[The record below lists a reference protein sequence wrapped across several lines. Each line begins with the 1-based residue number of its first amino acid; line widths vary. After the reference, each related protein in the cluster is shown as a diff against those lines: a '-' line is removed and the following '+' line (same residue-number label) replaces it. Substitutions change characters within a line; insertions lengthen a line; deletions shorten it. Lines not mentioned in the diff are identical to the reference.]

1 MFEGVTKIG
10 WRQRQDMDSTKHKI
24 DTSFLTQLDRY
35 ALPIRNRVTAVH
47 SGSHL
52 STKKGSGLDLVDH
65 RKYNPGDSL
74 KKIDWNLY
82 ARTEKLY
89 IRRFEEDKNLN
100 MVILLDAS
108 TSMLIPENNPNKF
121 EYASTVAIGISY
133 IVMRYNDQYMIATF
147 AENVDYTKA
156 LKGREEFLR
165 TIDNLSRISVNGK
178 TKLSDCADS
187 IYPRIKSKSMILV
200 ISDFLDDPDSIR
212 YAVHRL
218 YRHELVLIHIYDETE
233 RNLPETVDGTVKFID
248 GETNEEF
255 SISVGQEFRKE
266 YAAEFEKHMAE
277 LDKIAHDFKIPYFK
291 ISIDNRPIDTVL
303 TIIGKG

>member
-1 MFEGVTKIG
+1 MEG
-10 WRQRQDMDSTKHKI
+10 SKHKI
-24 DTSFLTQLDRY
+24 DTTFLTQLDRY
-35 ALPIRNRVTAVH
+35 ALPVRNRVTAIH

-52 STKKGSGLDLVDH
+52 STRKGSGLDLIDH

-108 TSMLIPENNPNKF
+108 GSMLFPENSPNKF
-121 EYASTVAIGISY
+121 EYASTIAIGISY
-133 IVMRYNDQYMIATF
+133 IVMRYNDQYRIATF
-147 AENVDYTKA
+147 ADNVNYTKA

-178 TKLSDCADS
+178 TKLADCADS
-187 IYPRIKSKSMILV
+187 IYPRIKSKSVVLI
-200 ISDFLDDPDSIR
+200 ISDFLDSPDSIR

-218 YRHELVLIHIYDETE
+218 CRHELVFIHLYHETE
-233 RNLPETVDGTVKFID
+233 INLPETVDGTVKFID
-248 GETNEEF
+248 SETNEEL
-255 SISVGQEFRKE
+255 SISVGQQFKKE
-266 YAAEFEKHMAE
+266 YAAEYGKHMAE
-277 LDKIAHDFKIPYFK
+277 LDKITHDFKVPYFK
-291 ISIDNRPIDTVL
+291 ISIDNRPIDAIL
-303 TIIGKG
+303 TIIGER

>member
-1 MFEGVTKIG
+1 MGG
-10 WRQRQDMDSTKHKI
+10 AKHKI

-35 ALPIRNRVTAVH
+35 SLPIRNRVTAVH

-52 STKKGSGLDLVDH
+52 STRKGSGLDLVDH

-74 KKIDWNLY
+74 KRIDWNLY

-108 TSMLIPENNPNKF
+108 SSMLFPENNPNKF

-147 AENVDYTKA
+147 AEDVDYTKA

-165 TIDNLSRISVNGK
+165 TIDNLSQISVNGK
-178 TKLSDCADS
+178 TKLADCADS
-187 IYPRIKSKSMILV
+187 IYPRIKSKSMVFI
-200 ISDFLDDPDSIR
+200 ISDFLDDPDSVR
-212 YAVHRL
+212 YAVNRL
-218 YRHELVLIHIYDETE
+218 CRHEIVLIHLYEETE
-233 RNLPETVDGTVKFID
+233 INLPETVDGTVKFID
-248 GETNEEF
+248 SETNEEF
-255 SISVGQEFRKE
+255 SISVGQTFRKE
-266 YAAEFEKHMAE
+266 YAAEFGKHMAE
-277 LDKIAHDFKIPYFK
+277 LDKITYDFKIPYFK
-291 ISIDNRPIDTVL
+291 INIDNQPIDAIL
-303 TIIGKG
+303 TIIGNG

>member
-1 MFEGVTKIG
+1 MGG
-10 WRQRQDMDSTKHKI
+10 AKHKI

-35 ALPIRNRVTAVH
+35 SLPIRNRVTAVH

-52 STKKGSGLDLVDH
+52 STRKGSGLDLVDH

-74 KKIDWNLY
+74 KRIDWNLY

-108 TSMLIPENNPNKF
+108 SSMLFPENYPNKF

-147 AENVDYTKA
+147 AEDVDYTKA

-165 TIDNLSRISVNGK
+165 TIDNLSQISVNGK
-178 TKLSDCADS
+178 TKLADCADS
-187 IYPRIKSKSMILV
+187 IYPRIKSKSMVFI
-200 ISDFLDDPDSIR
+200 ISDFLDDPDSVR
-212 YAVHRL
+212 YAVNRL
-218 YRHELVLIHIYDETE
+218 CRHEIVLIHLYEETE
-233 RNLPETVDGTVKFID
+233 INLPETVDGTVKFID
-248 GETNEEF
+248 SETNEEF
-255 SISVGQEFRKE
+255 SISVGQTFRKE
-266 YAAEFEKHMAE
+266 YAAEFGKHMAE
-277 LDKIAHDFKIPYFK
+277 LDKITYDFKIPYFK
-291 ISIDNRPIDTVL
+291 INIDNQPIDAIL
-303 TIIGKG
+303 TIIGNG

>member
-1 MFEGVTKIG
+1 MAGE
-10 WRQRQDMDSTKHKI
+10 KHRI

-35 ALPIRNRVTAVH
+35 TLPLRNRVTAVH

-52 STKKGSGLDLVDH
+52 STRKGSGLDLVDH

-108 TSMLIPENNPNKF
+108 SSMLFPESKLNKF
-121 EYASTVAIGISY
+121 EYASTIAVGVSY
-133 IVMRYNDQYMIATF
+133 IIMRHNDQYTIATF
-147 AENVDYTKA
+147 ADQVDYAKA

-165 TIDNLSRISVNGK
+165 TINNLSRISVSGE
-178 TKLSDCADS
+178 TKLADCADS
-187 IYPRIKSKSMILV
+187 IYPRIKSKSMVLI
-200 ISDFLDDPDSIR
+200 ISDFLDNLDSIR

-218 YRHELVLIHIYDETE
+218 SRHELILVHIYDETE
-233 RNLPETVDGTVKFID
+233 INLPETVDGTIKFFD
-248 GETNEEF
+248 SETNEEF
-255 SISVGQEFRKE
+255 NISAGPQFRKE
-266 YAAEFEKHMAE
+266 YAAEYGKHVAE
-277 LDKIAHDFKIPYFK
+277 LDKIAYNFKIPYFNVD
-291 ISIDNRPIDTVL
+291 INNEPVETVL
-303 TIIGKG
+303 KIIGEG